1 MTTFANALDHVYPGN
16 WVSLE
21 GDIYVALLR
30 STGDAPT
37 LTETTM
43 AAVWSGGCVEITDTD
58 YARGV
63 LDNHAVVST
72 GADRILDADSY
83 VWTAVGDSG
92 AGQTVQGAV
101 IYLHVTD
108 DSDSVPLFYQP
119 EFVGTLNGTDAI
131 MQIGT
136 GGVYLFDADPA

>member
-1 MTTFANALDHVYPGN
+1 MTTFVNALDNVGPASWTTHAGN
-16 WVSLE
+16 
-21 GDIYVALLR
+21 IRVALLR

-43 AAVWSGGCVEITDTD
+43 AALWSGGCVEITDTD

-63 LDNHAVVST
+63 LDNLAVVAT
-72 GADRILDADSY
+72 GPDRVLDADSY
-83 VWTAVGDSG
+83 VWTAVGTVGS
-92 AGQTVQGAV
+92 GQTVMGAV

-108 DSDSVPLFYQP
+108 DSDSVPLFHQA

-136 GGVYLFDADPA
+136 GGVYLFDADPT